1 MFNNIEDA
9 MMKSLRQGLIDRSKE
24 IIDKKVEEFR
34 LDLHDKAMAE
44 IDNIMSSVYVSS
56 FDNAHELTREI
67 HIGFKERIKVWP
79 FRRIKYMPYYRNHKE
94 VYIMN
99 KEVVIKTTVG
109 AIGVLGLAVIVKQ
122 KISNK
127 IWKSMSA
134 ASMFVAE
141 ATIKDNTRL
150 REELKELK
158 STPKVEVEEV

>member
-1 MFNNIEDA
+1 
-9 MMKSLRQGLIDRSKE
+9 
-24 IIDKKVEEFR
+24 
-34 LDLHDKAMAE
+34 
-44 IDNIMSSVYVSS
+44 
-56 FDNAHELTREI
+56 
-67 HIGFKERIKVWP
+67 
-79 FRRIKYMPYYRNHKE
+79 
-94 VYIMN
+94 MN

-134 ASMFVAE
+134 ASLFVAE

-158 STPKVEVEEV
+158 STPKVEGEEV